1 MHIDIIKLRTVREE
15 SVSYKITQNVGNPEE
30 IYQMAQHIGLWDN
43 AEEEFWILCL
53 DTKMKPCGLHMVSK
67 GNLNSSIVH
76 PREIFKRAILN
87 NAASIICMHNHP
99 SGDPSPSQD
108 DLNITKRIDEAGKL
122 MGVPLMDHIIIGDG
136 IYISLKEK
144 MLI

>member
-1 MHIDIIKLRTVREE
+1 MHIDIIKLRTVREDAI
-15 SVSYKITQNVGNPEE
+15 SYKITKNIGCPSE

-43 AEEEFWILCL
+43 AEEEFWILCM

-76 PREIFKRAILN
+76 PREVFKRAVLN

-99 SGDPSPSQD
+99 SGDHTPSQN
-108 DLNITKRIDEAGKL
+108 DLDITKRIYEAGEL
-122 MGVPLMDHIIIGDG
+122 MGIPLLDHVIIGNG
-136 IYISLKEK
+136 TYISLKEK